1 MNMNLNLT
9 QLAIDMQAFINA
21 IQSGKYDNNIISK
34 DEATAIEAIIHSS
47 DDIFRSS
54 EYKLFDIL
62 IKHYN
67 YEHEKS
73 KSISRE

>member
-9 QLAIDMQAFINA
+9 QLAIDMRAFINA
-21 IQSGKYDNNIISK
+21 IQSGKYDNDIISK
-34 DEATAIEAIIHSS
+34 DEATAIEAIIYSS

-62 IKHYN
+62 TKYYN
-67 YEHEKS
+67 YEHAKY
-73 KSISRE
+73 KSISGK